1 MGVHKLAERPEQ
13 QKFRAIE
20 GSFLP
25 TRLKLYDD
33 QEIRDSVPIVALAKE
48 ALRNSKP
55 RPVSPYYSDM
65 SLEIAEQFHASLNG
79 EESPSELARTLQT
92 QLEQMIRR
100 VRRS

>member
-20 GSFLP
+20 GSYLP

-65 SLEIAEQFHASLNG
+65 SLEIAEQFHASLKRG
-79 EESPSELARTLQT
+79 VPRAGARTLQT
-92 QLEQMIRR
+92 QLEQMIEEGQE
-100 VRRS
+100 S